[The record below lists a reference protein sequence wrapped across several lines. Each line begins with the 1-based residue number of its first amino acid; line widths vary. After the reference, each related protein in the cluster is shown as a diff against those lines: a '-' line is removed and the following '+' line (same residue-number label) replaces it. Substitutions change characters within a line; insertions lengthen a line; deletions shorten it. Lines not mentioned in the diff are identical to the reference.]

1 MAQAVISL
9 NAVDNTRAA
18 FASVQKNIKQTAR
31 ESDALMQQFRGVNFA
46 KSILSGFGVGTGFGV
61 LNSVME
67 KFVAA
72 WKESGEYAKTLDEKA
87 KSIADSMRAVSVA
100 KRENV
105 IEMMMPEGQIA
116 QRKADVAILT
126 DQLRKLEDERSKAM
140 SALSFV
146 DPNGTGNAN
155 NFGTRIMSYGDE
167 KFGETGIGARDF
179 YQMMQ
184 ERADAAQQA
193 AAKVRLELAA
203 TEKQVEKLTQAEFK
217 RVTDAGAAKGGEII
231 KQRLAIESAAREN
244 RSRLAKATVELNEAD
259 EKSAE
264 VFRMAAD
271 PLRTYRKEL
280 EELERIKGR
289 ISREEYKANQKRIQ
303 GDMVNAELD
312 SFYGDMDRASAA
324 RIQEL
329 MTREARVNSALSDV
343 FGDMDRESK
352 SRIEDITREAKEA
365 SKAAHELGW
374 AFASS
379 FEDAILEGGKLSD
392 VLRGLAKDILRIM
405 IRNMIT
411 EPIAAGIT
419 GSIKGFFGGARA
431 GGGPVASGTTYLV
444 GENGPELFT
453 PSSAGS
459 IIPNH
464 NLNQGSSAGGSSF
477 SFVYN
482 IAAGVS
488 RAELMPALEA
498 TKRSTIA
505 AIQDMRARSAG
516 RAAYA

>member
-1 MAQAVISL
+1 MAQAVIDL
-9 NAVDNTRAA
+9 RAIDNTRAA

-31 ESDALMQQFRGVNFA
+31 EGDVLMRQFKGANFA

-61 LNSVME
+61 LNTVMD

-72 WKESGEYAKTLDEKA
+72 WKESGEYAKALDEKA
-87 KSIADSMRAVSVA
+87 KSIAESMRAVSTA
-100 KRENV
+100 KRESA
-105 IEMMMPEGQIA
+105 IENLMPEGQIE
-116 QRKADVAILT
+116 QRKRDVEILT
-126 DQLRKLEDERSKAM
+126 DQLAKLEDQRAKSM

-146 DPNGTGNAN
+146 DPNGTGDVS
-155 NFGTRIMSYGDE
+155 NFGSRVMSYGDE
-167 KFGETGIGARDF
+167 KFGETGMGARDF

-193 AAKVRLELAA
+193 AAKVRLELVA
-203 TEKQVEKLTQAEFK
+203 TEKQVEKLTVSQMK
-217 RVTDAGAAKGGEII
+217 SVSDAGAARGGEII
-231 KQRLAIESAAREN
+231 KARIKAENDAREN
-244 RSRLAKATVELNEAD
+244 RSKLVKATVELNEAD

-264 VFRMAAD
+264 VFRMAVD

-289 ISREEYKANQKRIQ
+289 ISKEEYNANRDRIRD
-303 GDMVNAELD
+303 DMVNTELTG
-312 SFYGDMDRASAA
+312 F
-324 RIQEL
+324 
-329 MTREARVNSALSDV
+329 
-343 FGDMDRESK
+343 FGDMDKESA
-352 SRIEDITREAKEA
+352 SRIQTLTRDAKEA

-392 VLRGLAKDILRIM
+392 VLRGLAKDIMRIM

-411 EPIAAGIT
+411 QPIANALTASLG
-419 GSIKGFFGGARA
+419 GVFGFGGGKAV
-431 GGGPVASGTTYLV
+431 GGAVSAGTTYLV

-453 PSSAGS
+453 SSSAGR

-464 NLNQGSSAGGSSF
+464 DLNQGATAGGSTF

-482 IAAGVS
+482 ISSGVT
-488 RAELMPALEA
+488 RNELMPLLKQTQA
-498 TKRSTIA
+498 STIA
-505 AIQDMRARSAG
+505 KINEGRARRPSAM
-516 RAAYA
+516 AYA